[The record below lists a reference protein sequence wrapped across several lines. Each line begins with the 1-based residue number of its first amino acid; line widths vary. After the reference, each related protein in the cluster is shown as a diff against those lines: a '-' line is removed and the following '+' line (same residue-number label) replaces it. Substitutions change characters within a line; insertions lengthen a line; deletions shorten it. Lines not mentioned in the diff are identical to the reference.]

1 MVYMFVHRNVL
12 SWKTSELRNPWVE
25 LTVMSDFSK
34 KEGTYF
40 STFSSFQLTLKYL
53 IMSLCHILK

>member
-1 MVYMFVHRNVL
+1 MVYMFVHSNVL
-12 SWKTSELRNPWVE
+12 SWKT
-25 LTVMSDFSK
+25 MISDFSK